1 MATKSVASVRLRSWM
16 SIPVLLPVF
25 LIGMVSAQ
33 EIQLVSDQPIEF
45 DEANRQMIAT
55 GEAALTY
62 GDLILRANRIVYN
75 EESGRAEAE
84 GNIRISQKGYR
95 LIAERLKIDLASQEV
110 EAEKVRFGSPP
121 IYAEAE
127 YGTGDQNRIEL
138 KNAHVFYREPDRYT
152 PKMTVENFVVEDGE
166 TIVGE
171 GVRFEALGWPI
182 WYLPKLRI
190 PTEVD
195 PIRVSTQLG
204 TRGNLGGF
212 FQSRLL
218 FPIRDNLFAGG
229 NFDYYS
235 ERGLLLG
242 PGLALDKETETSVTS
257 GRISTGFISDGGD
270 RGVDIFARPVPRD
283 RHFIT
288 GDYRHR
294 WAGENQIHGVINLG
308 SDPEIIRDLH
318 YDRFYHNQ
326 QPDNFLEFIH
336 QEPNWTFS
344 ALARVDANDF
354 YQPLDIPLARMFG
367 SGPSQRAFLFEEKLP
382 QVNFDLHPTHLAGG
396 IYQEMGIRAAQ
407 SAHTFFAG
415 DHSRKE
421 NFSSLDGFYRL
432 SKNVASNG
440 GTALQ
445 FFAGLR
451 WVDWRDVPTLM
462 GHTDRGPFSIPYPQF
477 ALMPSSG
484 APVGELAQVSDLAI
498 ETRDYSQ
505 AMGDIGFNWEGR
517 YSRKWQLKNRVW
529 GIDGLKH
536 VVKPYLQM
544 RHNPASESS
553 VMNIPEG
560 MVYARDTNLPNW
572 DLATRR
578 DMVFAQEQTL
588 ARVGLKNQV
597 FTRRKDYGS
606 RELANWNL
614 AADYFFAGPFED
626 DISFLYSEL
635 SFAPAQWLEIGTF
648 SRFSSDNLELRELN
662 SLVRIQDS
670 DLWYVQY
677 SNGLAK
683 LDEGFGYLGR
693 PGRGPYAGL
702 YPFLEVDQHSLEIG
716 YKVNDR
722 FRLMAWVRYDFVID
736 EFSEQHFSVFQ
747 KFGRAVEVEYR
758 LSVRENALR
767 EEGWAFRMGIQLVSF

>member
-1 MATKSVASVRLRSWM
+1 MRLRSWVF
-16 SIPVLLPVF
+16 IPVLLPVF
-25 LIGMVSAQ
+25 LIGMASGQ

-75 EESGRAEAE
+75 EENGRAEAE

-127 YGTGDQNRIEL
+127 YGTGDQDRIEL
-138 KNAHVFYREPDRYT
+138 KNAHVFYREPDKYT

-171 GVRFEALGWPI
+171 GVRFEALGLPI

-218 FPIRDNLFAGG
+218 FPISDNLFAGG

-270 RGVDIFARPVPRD
+270 RGVDIFAKPVPRD

-354 YQPLDIPLARMFG
+354 FQPLDLPLPSG
-367 SGPSQRAFLFEEKLP
+367 SSPSQRAFLFEEKLP
-382 QVNFDLHPTHLAGG
+382 QVSFDLHPTHLAGG

-415 DHSRKE
+415 DQSRKE
-421 NFSSLDGFYRL
+421 YFSNLDGFYRL
-432 SKNVASNG
+432 SKNVASSG

-445 FFAGLR
+445 LFAGLR
-451 WVDWRDVPTLM
+451 WVDWRDVPTLV
-462 GHTDRGPFSIPYPQF
+462 GHTDRGPFAIPYPQF

-484 APVGELAQVSDLAI
+484 APVNSLAI
-498 ETRDYSQ
+498 ETGNYSQ

-517 YSRKWQLKNRVW
+517 YSRKWQLENRVW

-536 VVKPYLQM
+536 VVKPYVQM

-588 ARVGLKNQV
+588 ARTGLKNQV
-597 FTRRKDYGS
+597 FTRQKDYGS
-606 RELANWNL
+606 RELANWDV

-626 DISFLYSEL
+626 DISFLYSEF

-662 SLVRIQDS
+662 SRVRIQDS
-670 DLWYVQY
+670 DLWYLQY
-677 SNGLAK
+677 SNALA
-683 LDEGFGYLGR
+683 EGFG
-693 PGRGPYAGL
+693 PERGSYAGL

-716 YKVNDR
+716 YKVNER

-736 EFSEQHFSVFQ
+736 EFSEQHFSLFQ
-747 KFGRAVEVEYR
+747 KFGRAMEVEYR
-758 LSVRENALR
+758 LSVRENAIR

>member
-1 MATKSVASVRLRSWM
+1 MRLRSWV

-45 DEANRQMIAT
+45 DEANKQMIAT

-127 YGTGDQNRIEL
+127 YGTGDQNRVEL

-182 WYLPKLRI
+182 WYLPKLQI

-212 FQSRLL
+212 FQSQLL

-229 NFDYYS
+229 NLDYYS

-257 GRISTGFISDGGD
+257 GRISTGFIRDGGD
-270 RGVDIFARPVPRD
+270 RGVDIFAKPVPRN

-354 YQPLDIPLARMFG
+354 YQPLDIHLVP
-367 SGPSQRAFLFEEKLP
+367 GPSQRAFLFEEKLP
-382 QVNFDLHPTHLAGG
+382 QVSFDLHPTHLAGG

-415 DHSRKE
+415 DQSRKE
-421 NFSSLDGFYRL
+421 YFSNLDGFYRL

-445 FFAGLR
+445 IFAGLR
-451 WVDWRDVPTLM
+451 WVDWRDVPTLV
-462 GHTDRGPFSIPYPQF
+462 GHTGLGPFAMPYPQF
-477 ALMPSSG
+477 TLIPYSG
-484 APVGELAQVSDLAI
+484 APVGELARVSGLGI
-498 ETRDYSQ
+498 ETRNFSQ

-517 YSRKWQLKNRVW
+517 YSRKWQMKNRVW

-544 RHNPASESS
+544 RHNPASEPSGLG
-553 VMNIPEG
+553 IPEG

-588 ARVGLKNQV
+588 ARIGLKNQV

-606 RELANWNL
+606 RELANWNV

-626 DISFLYSEL
+626 DISFLYSEF

-648 SRFSSDNLELRELN
+648 SRFSSENLELRELN
-662 SLVRIQDS
+662 SRVRIQDS

-677 SNGLAK
+677 SNALV
-683 LDEGFGYLGR
+683 EGFG
-693 PGRGPYAGL
+693 PERGPYAGL

>member
-1 MATKSVASVRLRSWM
+1 
-16 SIPVLLPVF
+16 
-25 LIGMVSAQ
+25 MVSGQ

-75 EESGRAEAE
+75 EENGRAEAE

-218 FPIRDNLFAGG
+218 FPISDNLFAGG

-270 RGVDIFARPVPRD
+270 RGVDIFAKPVPRD

-354 YQPLDIPLARMFG
+354 FQPLDLPLALTP
-367 SGPSQRAFLFEEKLP
+367 GPSQRAFLFEEKLP
-382 QVNFDLHPTHLAGG
+382 QVSFDLHPTHLAGG

-421 NFSSLDGFYRL
+421 YFSNLDGFYRL

-462 GHTDRGPFSIPYPQF
+462 GHTDLGPFAIPYPQF

-484 APVGELAQVSDLAI
+484 APAGDLAIVSDLAI

-536 VVKPYLQM
+536 VVKPYVQM
-544 RHNPASESS
+544 RHNPASQSS
-553 VMNIPEG
+553 GMTIPEG

-588 ARVGLKNQV
+588 ARIGLKNQV

-606 RELANWNL
+606 RELANWNV

-626 DISFLYSEL
+626 DISFLYSEF

-662 SLVRIQDS
+662 SRVRIQDS

-677 SNGLAK
+677 SNALAK
-683 LDEGFGYLGR
+683 LDQGFGYLGR
-693 PGRGPYAGL
+693 PGRDPYAGL